1 MPKKD
6 KNQMTLLGVGLKFAL
21 ISVVYTFIIINLH
34 FMWAPHLSFPIP
46 RVLTLVLGVLLLIIG
61 TPIYLTAGLTIHK
74 YFHDG
79 KLATTGIYAYF
90 RHPIYGAWI
99 VFIMPGIV
107 LLLNSLIGLSIPVFM
122 YVLFKVL
129 IVKEDK
135 YLEERFGEEFI
146 DYKNRV
152 GEIFPKLLTLF
163 RLS

>member
-1 MPKKD
+1 
-6 KNQMTLLGVGLKFAL
+6 MTLLGVGLKFAL
-21 ISVVYTFIIINLH
+21 ISVGYTFIIINLH
-34 FMWAPHLSFPIP
+34 FMWTPHLSFPIP
-46 RVLTLVLGVLLLIIG
+46 RLLTLILGVFLLIIG

-74 YFHDG
+74 YFHGG

-107 LLLNSLIGLSIPVFM
+107 LLLNSLIGLSIPIFM
-122 YVLFKVL
+122 YVLFKIL

-135 YLEERFGEEFI
+135 YLEERFGEEFV

-152 GEIFPKLLTLF
+152 GEIFPKLSTLF

>member
-1 MPKKD
+1 MFKQSKKR
-6 KNQMTLLGVGLKFAL
+6 MTLIGVGLKFAL
-21 ISVVYTFIIINLH
+21 ISVVYTIIIINLH
-34 FMWAPHLSFPIP
+34 FMWTPHLSFPIP
-46 RVLTLVLGVLLLIIG
+46 RLLTLVLGVLLLIIG

-107 LLLNSLIGLSIPVFM
+107 LLLNSLIGLSIPIFM
-122 YVLFKVL
+122 YVLFRIL

-152 GEIFPKLLTLF
+152 GEIFPKLSTLF